1 MIGWASGWREATLRA
16 SGVTVS
22 QFALD
27 VLSAWQKSTPV
38 VPATNNPLGMPAK
51 GTSNVPYL
59 RTLYALFPG
68 MGSFTA
74 AMAAFLSTSKG
85 AELRHALEAAESL
98 SDAYRAI
105 HALGWPANK
114 TETDYPVVLLD
125 MLEANYRAKLATR
138 TAAKRQ
144 TSGIV
149 SAPPAVHAAVR
160 QQAII
165 LHHAATQFS
174 DASKAISH
182 VVKGLR

>member
-1 MIGWASGWREATLRA
+1 MIGWPSGWREATLRA
-16 SGVTVS
+16 AGITVS

-38 VPATNNPLGMPAK
+38 VPATYNPLGMPAK
-51 GTSNVPYL
+51 GTSNVRYL
-59 RTLYALFPG
+59 GTLYALFPG
-68 MGSFTA
+68 MGSFTT

-85 AELRHALEAAESL
+85 AELAHSLEAAESF

-114 TETDYPVVLLD
+114 TETDYPSVLLD
-125 MLEANYRAKLATR
+125 MLEASYRAKVATR
-138 TAAKRQ
+138 TKAKRQ

-149 SAPPAVHAAVR
+149 QAPPAVHAAVR
-160 QQAII
+160 QQAAI
-165 LHHAATQFS
+165 LHTAATQFS

-182 VVKGLR
+182 IAKGLG